1 MSHLESIYLA
11 NVVLFFPS
19 ISVAQKFVMI
29 NKKCLDVLNII
40 RIFPVFEEDRWLFDF
55 DQIVRFN
62 KTKLLFPKAQTIH
75 YSFLCC
81 KYKELIPNSIQQY
94 VITPEVQ
101 LTSNEFNR
109 IKDIIVEYQT
119 TTNDI
124 VDVTDM
130 KILRKINIEC
140 NTNNLEKFFVNKHK
154 RIEYVKIVFTKMI
167 DIKFLEH
174 IKEYNFEKVVI
185 FVCEKE
191 ELDKVVQIPNIFLF
205 VTICF
210 GWWYD
215 GIHNNVVIINRYLFQ
230 NIEQNNVFMLC
241 TNSTVNS
248 NVVNSYYPYYV
259 RLFHKNQQTWDDLD
273 IGHAIE
279 TLYHNESS
287 EEYDY
292 DNSSDSSDD
301 YKCYVRPIKEQNKVI
316 PKVDLSIFTSIEE
329 IEVMNKFECTFPT
342 TITQLQSKRCVI
354 IYMNY
359 KI

>member
-119 TTNDI
+119 TTNNI

-140 NTNNLEKFFVNKHK
+140 NTNNLEKFF
-154 RIEYVKIVFTKMI
+154 
-167 DIKFLEH
+167 
-174 IKEYNFEKVVI
+174 
-185 FVCEKE
+185 CE
-191 ELDKVVQIPNIFLF
+191 
-205 VTICF
+205 
-210 GWWYD
+210 
-215 GIHNNVVIINRYLFQ
+215 
-230 NIEQNNVFMLC
+230 
-241 TNSTVNS
+241 
-248 NVVNSYYPYYV
+248 
-259 RLFHKNQQTWDDLD
+259 QT
-273 IGHAIE
+273 
-279 TLYHNESS
+279 
-287 EEYDY
+287 
-292 DNSSDSSDD
+292 
-301 YKCYVRPIKEQNKVI
+301 
-316 PKVDLSIFTSIEE
+316 
-329 IEVMNKFECTFPT
+329 
-342 TITQLQSKRCVI
+342 
-354 IYMNY
+354 
-359 KI
+359 